1 MTFIVK
7 YEEKSILEEVIE
19 AKSKEE
25 AIEIFNQM
33 VDDDEIDFSEMV
45 VTNTKTSS
53 RKAKKD
59 SYGYWY

>member
-1 MTFIVK
+1 MTFIVQ

-25 AIEIFNQM
+25 AVEKFNQM
-33 VDDDEIDFSEMV
+33 VDDGKINFSKMEITD
-45 VTNTKTSS
+45 TKTSS